1 VHLDLPEDE
10 AMSPARRRALATVG
24 VRREEPSP
32 SAIRKIARLLTRSG
46 RAVVVAGLGCRD
58 TAVATPLRELVDHL
72 GAPTLTTPRAKGV
85 IPEDHPLAAG
95 VFSGGRLEEE
105 LLGRADSVLAI
116 GLDSTEVLPR
126 AWKAG
131 PAVLSMAEYRTSA
144 WPLEAT
150 AEAIGDLATGLVLL
164 REDLP
169 PAGEWSLAAW
179 ARRGETFRGRAR
191 SLLADACRL
200 RGGDGLAPHRVVE
213 IAREVFPTP
222 TLATVDSGA
231 HALVV
236 AAFWET
242 YEPKGFLCSSGL
254 GGAGYALPAAIAA
267 KLAAPDRPVLA
278 FMGDSGFLSNL
289 PEVATA
295 SRLNTPLVIIVFVDD
310 SLSLARVAQEQ
321 KRYAPLG
328 VSLGAMD
335 IPKVAEGLGALGTMV
350 EDEEGLRLALSD
362 SLNTTKPAIIATRVN
377 PHGYRRMLEIL
388 RGKKGR

>member
-1 VHLDLPEDE
+1 
-10 AMSPARRRALATVG
+10 
-24 VRREEPSP
+24 
-32 SAIRKIARLLTRSG
+32 
-46 RAVVVAGLGCRD
+46 
-58 TAVATPLRELVDHL
+58 
-72 GAPTLTTPRAKGV
+72 
-85 IPEDHPLAAG
+85 
-95 VFSGGRLEEE
+95 
-105 LLGRADSVLAI
+105 
-116 GLDSTEVLPR
+116 
-126 AWKAG
+126 
-131 PAVLSMAEYRTSA
+131 
-144 WPLEAT
+144 
-150 AEAIGDLATGLVLL
+150 
-164 REDLP
+164 
-169 PAGEWSLAAW
+169 
-179 ARRGETFRGRAR
+179 
-191 SLLADACRL
+191 
-200 RGGDGLAPHRVVE
+200 VVE

-310 SLSLARVAQEQ
+310 SLSLSRVAQEQ
-321 KRYAPLG
+321 KQYAPLG
-328 VSLGAMD
+328 VSLSAVD